1 MSPPKPAPR
10 SSVVPAPETRST
22 GTPGGLAVT
31 FTVEGDPI
39 PQPRPRVYRNGGVGE
54 DPRATRHKQATIMA
68 ARRAR
73 LPLLSGEVELVVAYY
88 RATTR
93 RCDWDNL
100 AKLTCDALTGIA
112 WQDDSQIVSVQV
124 LKCVDRKRPRTEV
137 AIRAWPPIVV
147 PVADWHDAWDT
158 TAGTG

>member
-1 MSPPKPAPR
+1 MS
-10 SSVVPAPETRST
+10 S
-22 GTPGGLAVT
+22 
-31 FTVEGDPI
+31 FTVKGDPI

-73 LPLLSGEVELVVAYY
+73 LPLLQGEVELVVAYY

-112 WQDDSQIVSVQV
+112 WRDDTQIVSVHV
-124 LKCVDRKRPRTEV
+124 LKCLDRVRPRTEV
-137 AIRAWPPIVV
+137 SIRAWSPIVV
-147 PVADWHDAWDT
+147 PVADWADAWDT
-158 TAGTG
+158 TAANG